1 MRFPVFILF
10 FMIPLFG
17 RAQSPYVLRYTV
29 ENHTLDRY
37 DILQKSDTFL
47 CFSLNNP
54 DAKMSSSFLMDV
66 WKRQD
71 LTTKDRYNLEHYFKQ
86 YVEFLP
92 VSLENKPTSS
102 GFFENN
108 YTENPV
114 VPVMDKSY
122 FTPKPVGKYFYRT
135 PAHFLHLE
143 TPSFQLYI
151 NPVFQFLY
159 THETGNDNIVF
170 QNTRGAEIKGY
181 IDEKVYFFAHILENQ
196 RSFPSFVEEGIQT
209 YRAIPG
215 QGFSKGFNSSVIK
228 NLKGYDYFNART
240 YIGFNPVKSMQLE
253 LGHGNHFIGNGYR
266 SLLLSDFSAPYFYFK
281 INTRVWKFHYQNL
294 FKELSPISTLVY
306 RGGDNILPKKYAAT
320 HYLAFR
326 PNQHV
331 EIGLFETV
339 VFERPN
345 HFEFQYLNP
354 IILYRAVEHSLG
366 SPDNILLGLNL
377 KWNFLKRFSL
387 YGQIIADEFK
397 FNEIINNTG
406 WWANKFGGQIGLKY
420 INAFNIDQLDIQVEY
435 NVVRP
440 YTYSHRDTLDFF
452 PEFSSASYSTHN
464 QPLAHP
470 LGANFKEFVALIR
483 YKPTNRLYTQARI
496 LSTLTGRDGP
506 DENNGQNIF
515 KPYTI
520 LPQLY
525 GNTIGQGVRNQIF
538 SLHFDV
544 SYEFYHNTFID
555 LRYQFRQEKLTS
567 DKQNSLFS
575 LGIRMNMQDI
585 QIDY

>member
-10 FMIPLFG
+10 FMIPLFV

-108 YTENPV
+108 YSENPV

-135 PAHFLHLE
+135 PAHLLHLE

-151 NPVFQFLY
+151 NPVLQFLY

-196 RSFPSFVEEGIQT
+196 RSFPSFVEDGIQT

-228 NLKGYDYFNART
+228 NLKGYDFFNART

-326 PNQHV
+326 PNQNI

-506 DENNGQNIF
+506 GENNGQNIF

-555 LRYQFRQEKLTS
+555 LRYQFRQEKLIS
-567 DKQNSLFS
+567 DNQNSLFS
-575 LGIRMNMQDI
+575 LGIRMNIQDI